1 MFCGECGA
9 SIGPQDGA
17 CPSCGAPAQVDPH
30 PRRAV
35 SMAAIERPGFGVL
48 GITRGIL
55 NALSQGRVIRRS
67 IAAVLQIGAVL
78 VLVTALVVLVLIL
91 KQSFQAG
98 TSAGATVGGIIVAL
112 LLAAALFAVSQIY
125 LFRANSV
132 RELDDSPFTVIP
144 IVSILF
150 RVAGETYAVVALALG
165 LGGCVFTWVSGAN
178 PGTLLTAVGGNLGPF
193 APAVAGETGNG
204 PFLDGLVFLAGL
216 AVMAFIA
223 LVSFYALAELVV
235 MIVDIAINVR
245 KIEGR
250 DIAAAAS
257 SGR

>member
-1 MFCGECGA
+1 MFCGECGG
-9 SIGPQDGA
+9 SIGPQDRA
-17 CPSCGAPAQVDPH
+17 CPSCGTPAQVDSH
-30 PRRAV
+30 PRAAA
-35 SMAAIERPGFGVL
+35 SMAAIGRPGFGVL

-55 NALSQGRVIRRS
+55 SALSQGKVIRRS
-67 IAAVLQIGAVL
+67 IAVVLQVGAVL
-78 VLVTALVVLVLIL
+78 VLLAALVMLVLVL

-98 TSAGATVGGIIVAL
+98 TSAGATIGGIIAAL
-112 LLAAALFAVSQIY
+112 LLATARFAVSQIY

-150 RVAGETYAVVALALG
+150 RAAGETYAVVGLALG
-165 LGGCVFTWVSGAN
+165 LGGCVFTWLSGAN
-178 PGTLLTAVGGNLGPF
+178 PGTPLAAIGGSLGPF
-193 APAVAGETGNG
+193 APALAGQTGNG

-223 LVSFYALAELVV
+223 LVASYALAEMVVV
-235 MIVDIAINVR
+235 MVDVAINVR
-245 KIEGR
+245 KIENR
-250 DIAAAAS
+250 DVAAAAS

>member
-9 SIGPQDGA
+9 SVGPQDRA
-17 CPSCGAPAQVDPH
+17 CPACGAPAQVDSH
-30 PRRAV
+30 SRASV

-48 GITRGIL
+48 GITRGVL
-55 NALSQGRVIRRS
+55 NALSQGKVIRKS
-67 IAAVLQIGAVL
+67 ITVVLQIGAVL
-78 VLVTALVVLVLIL
+78 VLLSALVMLVLIL

-98 TSAGATVGGIIVAL
+98 TSASATIGGIIVAL

-144 IVSILF
+144 ILSILF
-150 RVAGETYAVVALALG
+150 RAAGETYAVVALALG
-165 LGGCVFTWVSGAN
+165 IGGCVFTWLTGAN
-178 PGTLLTAVGGNLGPF
+178 PGTPLSAIGGNLGPF
-193 APAVAGETGNG
+193 APALAGQTGNG

-216 AVMAFIA
+216 AVMAFVA
-223 LVSFYALAELVV
+223 LVSFYAMAEIVV

-245 KIEGR
+245 KIESR
-250 DIAAAAS
+250 DVAAAAS

>member
-9 SIGPQDGA
+9 SIGPQDRA
-17 CPSCGAPAQVDPH
+17 CPSCGAPAQIDPH
-30 PRRAV
+30 PRAAV

-55 NALSQGRVIRRS
+55 NALSQGSVIRRS

-78 VLVTALVVLVLIL
+78 VLVTALVMLVLIL
-91 KQSFQAG
+91 KQSFQTG
-98 TSAGATVGGIIVAL
+98 TSAGATIGGITMAI
-112 LLAAALFAVSQIY
+112 LLAGALFAVSQIY

-150 RVAGETYAVVALALG
+150 RAAGETYAVVGLALG
-165 LGGCVFTWVSGAN
+165 IGGCVFTWLTGAS
-178 PGTLLTAVGGNLGPF
+178 PGTVLTAVGSNLGLF
-193 APAVAGETGNG
+193 APALAGQTGNG
-204 PFLDGLVFLAGL
+204 PFLDGLAFVAGF
-216 AVMAFIA
+216 AVMAFVA
-223 LVSFYALAELVV
+223 LVSFYALAEMVV
-235 MIVDIAINVR
+235 VIVDIAINVR
-245 KIEGR
+245 KIENR

>member
-9 SIGPQDGA
+9 SIGPQDRA

-30 PRRAV
+30 PRAAV
-35 SMAAIERPGFGVL
+35 SMAAIQRPGFGVL

-55 NALSQGRVIRRS
+55 NALSEGRVIRRS

-78 VLVTALVVLVLIL
+78 VLVTALVMLVLIL

-98 TSAGATVGGIIVAL
+98 TSAGATIGGIIVAL

-132 RELDDSPFTVIP
+132 RELEDSPFTVIP
-144 IVSILF
+144 IVSILL

-178 PGTLLTAVGGNLGPF
+178 PGTLLTAIGNNLGPF
-193 APAVAGETGNG
+193 APAVAETGNG
-204 PFLDGLVFLAGL
+204 PFLDGLAFLAGL

-245 KIEGR
+245 RIESR
-250 DIAAAAS
+250 DVAAAAS

>member
-1 MFCGECGA
+1 
-9 SIGPQDGA
+9 
-17 CPSCGAPAQVDPH
+17 
-30 PRRAV
+30 
-35 SMAAIERPGFGVL
+35 L
-48 GITRGIL
+48 
-55 NALSQGRVIRRS
+55 
-67 IAAVLQIGAVL
+67 
-78 VLVTALVVLVLIL
+78 
-91 KQSFQAG
+91 
-98 TSAGATVGGIIVAL
+98 
-112 LLAAALFAVSQIY
+112 
-125 LFRANSV
+125 

-150 RVAGETYAVVALALG
+150 RVAGETYTVVALALG

>member
-9 SIGPQDGA
+9 SIGPQDRA

-30 PRRAV
+30 PPAAV
-35 SMAAIERPGFGVL
+35 SMAAIQRPGFGVL

-67 IAAVLQIGAVL
+67 IAVVLQIGAVL
-78 VLVTALVVLVLIL
+78 VLLTALVMLVLIL

-98 TSAGATVGGIIVAL
+98 TSAGATIGGIIVAL
-112 LLAAALFAVSQIY
+112 LLTAALFAVSQIY

-144 IVSILF
+144 ILSILF
-150 RVAGETYAVVALALG
+150 RAAGETYAVVALGLG

-178 PGTLLTAVGGNLGPF
+178 PGTLLAAIGSNLGPF

-204 PFLDGLVFLAGL
+204 PFLDGLAFLAGL
-216 AVMAFIA
+216 VVMAFIA
-223 LVSFYALAELVV
+223 LVSFYALAELVL

-245 KIEGR
+245 KIESR